1 MNTVTLYRPVGLTEL
16 RLIAESGYKA
26 YPPRLHWQ
34 PIFYPVLNEAYASQ
48 IANEWNT
55 KDEFSGYMGAVTM
68 FKIPEDIFAAY
79 DVQNVGGRLHD
90 ELWVPAEELNNINS
104 NIREKI
110 EVINIFFGSEFT
122 MPKEEIL
129 SVLLRQFYKPGN
141 K

>member
-26 YPPRLHWQ
+26 YPPRLQWQ
-34 PIFYPVLNEAYASQ
+34 PIFYPVLNEAYAAQ

-55 KDEFSGYMGAVTM
+55 KDEFSGYMGAVTR
-68 FKIPEDIFAAY
+68 FEIPEAIFAKY
-79 DVQNVGGRLHD
+79 EVQNVGGHLHD
-90 ELWVPAEELNNINS
+90 ELWVPAEELNNINN

-110 EVINIFFGSEFT
+110 EVVNIFFGNEFT
-122 MPKEEIL
+122 MPQEEIL
-129 SVLLRQFYKPGN
+129 SALLRQFYTTPN

>member
-55 KDEFSGYMGAVTM
+55 KDEFSGYMGAVTR
-68 FKIPEDIFAAY
+68 FEIPEDVFDEY
-79 DVQNVGGRLHD
+79 EVQNVGGHLHD
-90 ELWVPAEELNNINS
+90 ELWVPAEELNNINN

-110 EVINIFFGSEFT
+110 EVINIFFGNGFT
-122 MPKEEIL
+122 MPEEEIL
-129 SVLLRQFYKPGN
+129 SALLGQFYTPRN